1 MPVHNADIADIF
13 EEIAD
18 YLEIE
23 GENPFKIRAYRNAA
37 RTVRGL
43 GPELKELVDRKEDL
57 TRLPAIGKELAAKIV
72 EILDT
77 GSARALKKLQ
87 TRIPPEVRQ
96 IMKIPNLG
104 PKRVGIL
111 YHKLNIE
118 NFDQLL
124 QAAKDG
130 QIRSLTGFGKKI
142 EAHIAEAV
150 QAHAEKEKRFKLG
163 DVKPYVDSL
172 CDYLKKIRGVIQVV
186 AAGSYR
192 RSRETVGDLDI
203 LVTAQKKNE
212 VMDRFVVY
220 DEVAEVLSKGA
231 TRSSIILRCGLQVDL
246 RLVEPESFGAA
257 LQYFTGSQAHNIAIR
272 QLGRQLG
279 LKINEYGVFKFDEQ
293 VAGGSEKSVYQ
304 AIGLTYIPP
313 ELRENRGEIEACREN
328 HLPELIDLD
337 DIKGDLHIHTQ
348 ASDGRNSI
356 QEMASAAKKH
366 GLKYIAIAE
375 HSQYLRIAGGLD
387 PSRLLQQVDEIDR
400 LNEKLKGITILKSIE
415 VDILEDG
422 RLDLPDEILAKLDL
436 VVGSVHSKFNL
447 SEDRQTARILQAMD
461 QPYFSILAHPSG
473 RLINEREPYRV
484 DMEKI
489 IRKAAERGC
498 FLELN
503 ANPKRLDLLDIYCQM
518 AKDESVLVAV
528 NSDAHSIHDF
538 DHLRFGVGQARRG
551 WLEKDDV
558 LNTRSLGE
566 LRKLLMQTINL

>member
-37 RTVRGL
+37 RTVRGR

-77 GSARALKKLQ
+77 GSARVLKKLQ

-111 YHKLNIE
+111 YHKLNIQ

-130 QIRSLTGFGKKI
+130 QIRSLPGFGKKI
-142 EAHIAEAV
+142 EAHIVQAI
-150 QAHAEKEKRFKLG
+150 QAHAEKEKRFKIA

-172 CDYLKKIRGVIQVV
+172 CVYLKKIRGVSQVV

-203 LVTAQKKNE
+203 LVTAQKKSQ

-220 DEVAEVLSKGA
+220 DEVVNVLSKGT
-231 TRSSIILRCGLQVDL
+231 TRSSVILRCGLQVDL

-257 LQYFTGSQAHNIAIR
+257 LQYFTGSQAHNIAVR
-272 QLGRQLG
+272 RLGRQRG

-293 VAGGSEKSVYQ
+293 VAGASEKSVYK
-304 AIGLTYIPP
+304 AIGLSYIPP
-313 ELRENRGEIEACREN
+313 ELRENRGEIEACREK
-328 HLPELIDLD
+328 HLPELIDLN
-337 DIKGDLHIHTQ
+337 DIKGDLHIHTH

-356 QEMASAAKKH
+356 QEMASAAKRH

-375 HSQYLRIAGGLD
+375 HSQYVRIAGGLD

-400 LNEKLKGITILKSIE
+400 LNEELKGITILKSIE

-422 RLDLPDEILAKLDL
+422 RLDLPDEILGKLDL

-447 SEDRQTARILQAMD
+447 SEDSQTARILQAMD

-503 ANPKRLDLLDIYCQM
+503 ANPKRLDLMDIYCQM

-538 DHLRFGVGQARRG
+538 DHLRIGVGQARRG

-558 LNTRSLGE
+558 LNTRSPGE
-566 LRKLLMQTINL
+566 LRKLLMQTMG